1 LPGLITVPGAGGGML
16 LGGFIVKKKKLKCRG
31 IIRLNMLAALIGL
44 LFCAVFLLQCPK
56 QSIAG
61 VTTDYVSGK

>member
-1 LPGLITVPGAGGGML
+1 ML